1 MPVDFKE
8 TQRQSVVPSQSLH
21 AVSYLPSRPTPP
33 IAVLCFHHGLAENI
47 ARYHAAFTHFA
58 EKGIAVY
65 SQDALGHGRSTGDRA
80 YIKQFDLL
88 LQDFTS
94 LCMWA
99 REDIAA
105 QYPEFNYNNG
115 NNNNNMPPFF
125 LGGHSLG
132 GLVAAL
138 TAVNL
143 EQKKEEDTITTTTAI
158 TATAATTGTPPP
170 PLLPST
176 AFQGLL
182 LSSAALDV
190 EWTPILRVQ
199 AMLGGLLS
207 SLFPTARIV
216 PAVRPEDMSD
226 DAASVEAYKT
236 DPLNTIG
243 PLPARTANETLRA
256 FKSLQSRADQL
267 TMPIYA
273 HHGDC
278 DKCTSRAAVQRFV
291 EMAGSEDKMFKTVNG
306 GYHELMMG
314 PRSGDVLDGMVE
326 WMVLRSGGGG
336 VGGGGSR
343 L

>member
-1 MPVDFKE
+1 MPVEFKE
-8 TQRQSVVPSQSLH
+8 TQRQSVVPNQSIH
-21 AVSYLPSRPTPP
+21 AVSYLPSGPP

-47 ARYHAAFTHFA
+47 ARYHSAFTHFA
-58 EKGIAVY
+58 DKGIAVY
-65 SQDALGHGRSTGDRA
+65 SSDALGHGRSTGDRA

-99 REDIAA
+99 KEDIAA
-105 QYPEFNYNNG
+105 QYPALGNNNG
-115 NNNNNMPPFF
+115 NNNMPPFF

-143 EQKKEEDTITTTTAI
+143 EQKKKDETTTSAST
-158 TATAATTGTPPP
+158 P

-176 AFQGLL
+176 TFQGLL

-190 EWTPILRVQ
+190 EWTPVLRVQ
-199 AMLGGLLS
+199 AMFGGLLS
-207 SLFPTARIV
+207 SLFPTARLV

-226 DAASVEAYKT
+226 DVASVEAYKA

-243 PLPARTANETLRA
+243 PLPSRTAYETLRA
-256 FKSLQSRADQL
+256 FKSLQSRAAQL
-267 TMPIYA
+267 RMPIYA

-291 EMAGSEDKMFKTVNG
+291 EMAGSEDKMFKTVDG
-306 GYHELMMG
+306 GYHELMVG
-314 PRSGDVLDGMVE
+314 PRSGEVLDGMVE

-336 VGGGGSR
+336 GGGSR

>member
-47 ARYHAAFTHFA
+47 ARYHSAFTHFA

-94 LCMWA
+94 LCIWA

-105 QYPEFNYNNG
+105 KYPEFNNNNG
-115 NNNNNMPPFF
+115 NTNNNMPPFF

-143 EQKKEEDTITTTTAI
+143 EQKKEDDTITT
-158 TATAATTGTPPP
+158 ATT
-170 PLLPST
+170 
-176 AFQGLL
+176 FQGLL

-199 AMLGGLLS
+199 AMFGGFFS

-256 FKSLQSRADQL
+256 FKSLQSRAAQL
-267 TMPIYA
+267 KIPIYA

-291 EMAGSEDKMFKTVNG
+291 EMAGSEDKMFKTVDG
-306 GYHELMMG
+306 GYHELMIG

-336 VGGGGSR
+336 GGGGGGSR